1 PTKSGWPKPPRNDS
15 ANAGLQNLNV
25 LSLPALRTLLDVELD
40 RLAFL
45 QAAEALRLDGCVVD
59 EYVLTV
65 LAADKTET
73 LGVVEPLHC
82 SLFHFRVALFFVE
95 LCGEPDRD

>member
-1 PTKSGWPKPPRNDS
+1 
-15 ANAGLQNLNV
+15 L
-25 LSLPALRTLLDVELD
+25 E
-40 RLAFL
+40 
-45 QAAEALRLDGCVVD
+45 AAEALRLNGGVMD

-95 LCGEPDRD
+95 LCGEVNRD